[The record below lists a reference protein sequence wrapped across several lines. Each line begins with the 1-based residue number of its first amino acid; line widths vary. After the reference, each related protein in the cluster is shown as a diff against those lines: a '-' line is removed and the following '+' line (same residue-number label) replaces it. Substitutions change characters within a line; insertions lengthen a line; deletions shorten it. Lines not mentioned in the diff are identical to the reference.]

1 MIIIDFTEAQQTM
14 ANVAKNDFSSEQ
26 IGKACAR
33 TLNHVAKKIQSN
45 ASRDIRKVYK
55 IKHKDLG
62 NFHKLVPA
70 TPSKMQAKILADM
83 NTLGM
88 GNFNVSEVTYAKS
101 KAISFRVFK
110 NKKVKIKR
118 GPTRYAK
125 AARVE
130 ILVGKKVTIM
140 GTWTRKFEK
149 SGKTGVFARGRYLKD
164 GGGFEWGK
172 DKDVWRS
179 LKTKSPFFTLHN
191 QKVYNRLGKISW
203 DAFDQRFQHELTKGL
218 KYAK

>member
-1 MIIIDFTEAQQTM
+1 MLIL
-14 ANVAKNDFSSEQ
+14 DFSEFQETMTHFAKREFSDEQ

-33 TLNHVAKKIQSN
+33 TLNHLAKKIQSN

-88 GNFNVSEVTYAKS
+88 GNFNVSEVSYAKS
-101 KAISFRVFK
+101 KAIDFRVFK
-110 NKKVKIKR
+110 NKKVSIKR
-118 GPTRYAK
+118 GPTKYAK

-140 GTWTRKFEK
+140 GTWTRKFDK
-149 SGKTGVFARGRYLKD
+149 SGKTGVFARGRYLKN

-172 DKDVWRS
+172 DPNVWRS
-179 LKTKSPFFTLHN
+179 LKTKSPFFALHN
-191 QKVYNRLGKISW
+191 EKVYSKLATISNQAFYNR
-203 DAFDQRFQHELTKGL
+203 FEHELTKGL